1 MRYYKIGELSKIVNL
16 SIETIRYYEKI
27 RLIPK
32 PERFNNRYKKYSE
45 MYIYRLKI
53 IIKAKNYGFTLH
65 EISNFLSEVSTSS
78 IEDIDLSST
87 IMNKVQQIEKECERL
102 NYKKNQLLKFEEEIN
117 DLQCPVLNRIINEKN
132 T

>member
-27 RLIPK
+27 KLIPK

-78 IEDIDLSST
+78 IEDLDLSST

>member
-1 MRYYKIGELSKIVNL
+1 M
-16 SIETIRYYEKI
+16 
-27 RLIPK
+27 
-32 PERFNNRYKKYSE
+32 
-45 MYIYRLKI
+45 
-53 IIKAKNYGFTLH
+53 H